1 MPNKRTLLNILSGG
15 RYSTSQDLPTARE
28 VGSSAIDRIIESDRK
43 RKSEV
48 LFSGGKNI
56 FGKPAKEFTQGDLE
70 DLITGIAGT
79 TKPIMSAI
87 GLGSRVPNNPIYH
100 ITKMSNMK
108 SILDRGIKPMGGR
121 VSFTRDS
128 NLQEGYGLGKK
139 KVQLLIDKDQVE
151 KYAGKKLSPFSF
163 KTKKPK
169 AISRF
174 NESEER
180 LYEGLGAPLSSIKA
194 IRLKDLDIFP
204 RHPSVHLSRE
214 LRLKQDA
221 ELVGLIK
228 DATKKH
234 IPIVTDKKYKKN
246 IEKLIDEIASVSD
259 WDKFRDPSASTVL
272 LKRNI
277 YYTGKSLKE
286 MQKDLQIRFT
296 QDLP

>member
-1 MPNKRTLLNILSGG
+1 VNEKTLLDILTGG
-15 RYSTSQDLPTARE
+15 RYSTAQDLPTARE
-28 VGSSAIDRIIESDRK
+28 VGSSAIDKIIESDRK

-56 FGKPAKEFTQGDLE
+56 FGKPTKEFKQGDLE

-79 TKPIMSAI
+79 TKPVMSAM
-87 GLGSRVPNNPIYH
+87 GLGRRVPNNPIYH

-128 NLQEGYGLGKK
+128 NLQEVYGFGKK

-151 KYAGKKLSPFSF
+151 KYAGKKLYPFSY
-163 KTKKPK
+163 KTEKPK
-169 AISRF
+169 AVSRF

-180 LYEGLGAPLSSIKA
+180 LYGGLGAPLSSIKA
-194 IRLKDLDIFP
+194 IRLKDLDTFT
-204 RHPSVHLSRE
+204 RHPSAHLSRE

-221 ELVGLIK
+221 ELVELIK
-228 DATKKH
+228 DATKKY

-246 IEKLIDEIASVSD
+246 IEKLIDEITSVSD
-259 WDKFRDPSASTVL
+259 WDKYRDASVSKIY
-272 LKRNI
+272 LKQNI
-277 YYTGKSLKE
+277 YYTGKKN
-286 MQKDLQIRFT
+286 
-296 QDLP
+296 